1 MTMFSSPS
9 TQQWNLRIAEILA
22 TGTLLVG
29 IAACRPAATETSP
42 TTDASAQS
50 DDHAAPAADGVV
62 QPKADDGGLRKVAN
76 APNRGQPT
84 AQAAPADPPVQA
96 EVDDAT
102 QDESAPAE
110 ETDQVAAALE
120 PGEYWDA
127 TYIGDAKVGHFH
139 TQILPLEEGDRKL
152 LKIAQDGHLTV
163 KRFGTTIT
171 QSMAY
176 ASVETPE
183 GELLRCETA
192 ITLGP
197 SPVSMRGDVEDR
209 SLEVVLSSFGK
220 KTKKT
225 LAWNPEWG
233 GFFAAEQSMRRQ
245 PMKPGEIR
253 KFKALMPMATDVAI
267 GDVTLTAHDFETVD
281 LLDGQRKLLKVT
293 VSQEVGGPA
302 DTETTAWIDKNGDS
316 MKQFMPG
323 MNLTTYRVSRERA
336 VGEADAGFDLGK
348 FSTVEIDKPLEHPH
362 LTKRIVY
369 QITLQG
375 SDPAKVFS
383 SSGSQQ
389 VKSLGVNEAQVTVAA
404 VRPNDPAE
412 LPVKAIA
419 PTKKDL
425 ASNNLIQTDDVQVV
439 EMARSIAPRETDA
452 WKLATALE
460 QGVHEKV
467 RSKNFSTAFATAA
480 EVARRLEGDCTE
492 HAVLLAA
499 LCRARKIPARV
510 AIGLVYYPAA
520 SGFAFHMWN
529 EAWIDDRWVPL
540 DATLGQGGIGAAH
553 LKLADSDLDGTDAYS
568 TFLPVA
574 KVMGQLK
581 IEVMAVE

>member
-1 MTMFSSPS
+1 MTTTTTISSPA
-9 TQQWNLRIAEILA
+9 TKQWNLRVAGVLA
-22 TGTLLVG
+22 TCTLLVG
-29 IAACRPAATETSP
+29 ISACRPAATDISP
-42 TTDASAQS
+42 TTDTATQS
-50 DDHAAPAADGVV
+50 EEHPSPSSDRAAKPNAVDG
-62 QPKADDGGLRKVAN
+62 ALRKVAN
-76 APNRGQPT
+76 APNRGQPA
-84 AQAAPADPPVQA
+84 AQA
-96 EVDDAT
+96 EGDDAT
-102 QDESAPAE
+102 QEDVAPAE
-110 ETDQVAAALE
+110 TTGQAAVALE

-127 TYIGDAKVGHFH
+127 SYIGDSKVGHFH

-176 ASVETPE
+176 ASVETPA
-183 GELLRCETA
+183 GELLRCESS

-197 SPVSMRGDVEDR
+197 SPVTMRGNVEDR

-220 KTKKT
+220 RSKKT

-233 GFFAAEQSMRRQ
+233 GFFATEQSLHRQ
-245 PMKPGEIR
+245 PMKPGETR

-267 GDVTLTAHDFETVD
+267 GVVTLTAHDYETVE
-281 LLDGQRKLLKVT
+281 LLDGQSKLLKVT
-293 VSQEVGGPA
+293 VSQKVGGPA

-348 FSTVEIDKPLEHPH
+348 FSTVKIAKPLLNPH
-362 LTKRIVY
+362 QTKRIVY
-369 QITLQG
+369 QITLKG
-375 SDPAKVFS
+375 SDPAQVFS

-389 VKSLGVNEAQVTVAA
+389 VKSLGANEAQVTVTA
-404 VRPNDPAE
+404 VRASDPAE

-425 ASNNLIQTDDVQVV
+425 ASNNLIQTDDKQVM
-439 EMARSIAPRETDA
+439 ELAKSIAPRETDA
-452 WKLATALE
+452 WKLAQALE
-460 QGVHEKV
+460 QGVHDKV
-467 RSKNFSTAFATAA
+467 RSKNFNTAFATAA
-480 EVARRLEGDCTE
+480 EVARSLEGDCTE

-499 LCRARKIPARV
+499 LCRARTIPARV

-581 IEVMAVE
+581 IEVVQVE